1 MQSPKIKPELI
12 PRIYEI
18 AKARGIY
25 MTTLVND
32 VLRKALDEMVDIE
45 NKQSIKSKK
54 EVQDEIADFNR
65 RAGKAKT
72 T

>member
-1 MQSPKIKPELI
+1 MYSPKIKPELV

-32 VLRKALDEMVDIE
+32 VLRKALDEMVGIE
-45 NKQSIKSKK
+45 NKQSSKSRK
-54 EVQDEIADFNR
+54 E
-65 RAGKAKT
+65 T
-72 T
+72 

>member
-1 MQSPKIKPELI
+1 MYNPKIKPELV

-32 VLRKALDEMVDIE
+32 VLRKALDKMVDIE
-45 NKQSIKSKK
+45 NKQSSIFKK
-54 EVQDEIADFNR
+54 GDGR
-65 RAGKAKT
+65 
-72 T
+72 